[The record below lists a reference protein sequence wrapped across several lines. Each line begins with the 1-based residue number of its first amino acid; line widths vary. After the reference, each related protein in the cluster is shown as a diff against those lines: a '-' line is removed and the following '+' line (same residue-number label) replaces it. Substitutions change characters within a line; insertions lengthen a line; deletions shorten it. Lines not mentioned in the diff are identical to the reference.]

1 MTNSNLYQY
10 IIQPGDT
17 IWNLANEY
25 GLTVD
30 DILAAN
36 PEVDPDNLMVGQV
49 ILIPTAS
56 QMMNNE
62 QMMWGPWGGPWGGMW
77 GGPWGAW
84 GWRRGWW

>member
-49 ILIPTAS
+49 ILIPAAS

>member
-10 IIQPGDT
+10 IVKPGDT

-30 DILAAN
+30 EVLDAN
-36 PEVDPDNLMVGQV
+36 PEIDPDNLMVGQV
-49 ILIPTAS
+49 ILIPAS

-77 GGPWGAW
+77 GGPWGW